1 MILRINILSI
11 FFLLASLVYGQ
22 QEDSLYI
29 DSSRTLQYQNNFYEI
44 QSRLAEFDL
53 HREFNTFKLNIPID
67 GDTKTLWLRTKLAI
81 KETETS
87 ENNFSPHFLSPLEK
101 QLKENSK
108 LNPLTFVL
116 GAVQAG
122 AAGYLAYKHIKKY
135 GLFK

>member
-11 FFLLASLVYGQ
+11 FFLLTSLVYGQ

-53 HREFNTFKLNIPID
+53 HREFNNFKLNIPID